1 MLLYLMPIAILLLL
15 LLLTVFVLLYTSG
28 LFVGVTVE
36 RKQPPLLGGEVT
48 LAYKIHTGSYNEAG
62 YLFTEAYALN
72 SKYVQCGV
80 RSVSANL
87 SENVAG
93 PESEPEPEPERSAI
107 GAILPSGTEADA
119 SDIFVKAGFQLARL
133 PRVTDSLVA
142 TFPHVSFLSVAI
154 GSRRL
159 FNCMVNY
166 VKENELKVNTLLE
179 LYDGQFI
186 HCVGLFDKDDA
197 QFRQLIERSS
207 SASENVIEEKIEPV
221 DILGPTVKTNEP
233 NTELKLE
240 SVETI
245 PKREESFP
253 VMVSLADVEQQDMIG
268 NAHDNRNDTGDADE
282 DDSLDESFEKVSPE
296 PLID

>member
-1 MLLYLMPIAILLLL
+1 MHSRR
-15 LLLTVFVLLYTSG
+15 SG
-28 LFVGVTVE
+28 LFWP
-36 RKQPPLLGGEVT
+36 QSIL
-48 LAYKIHTGSYNEAG
+48 
-62 YLFTEAYALN
+62 
-72 SKYVQCGV
+72 VQKSGCK
-80 RSVSANL
+80 
-87 SENVAG
+87 
-93 PESEPEPEPERSAI
+93 
-107 GAILPSGTEADA
+107 PSPTTKTCDE
-119 SDIFVKAGFQLARL
+119 
-133 PRVTDSLVA
+133 
-142 TFPHVSFLSVAI
+142 
-154 GSRRL
+154 
-159 FNCMVNY
+159 
-166 VKENELKVNTLLE
+166 
-179 LYDGQFI
+179 
-186 HCVGLFDKDDA
+186 DDA

-233 NTELKLE
+233 NPELKLE